1 MSAKNIYTLHGD
13 LYTPWNK
20 VKYLPLFQQLN
31 AQIGDFE
38 YINGSLG
45 SLQYMVNLAISFQF
59 DNEKWTEK
67 SYKTNYAFDCR
78 SINVEKKIRKIDQS
92 INFIFQNGVLFN
104 SVKYAPHQNL
114 VLYTDYTSALSKEKK
129 EAGRSPLNP
138 KAYQKWFNLEKQT
151 YQQAK
156 IIFTR
161 SQQTR
166 NSIIHT
172 YDIPSEKV
180 IAVGAG
186 VNPDM
191 LKQTAERKPEHRFN
205 ILFIGKEFYRKGG
218 DIVLQAYKPLKE
230 KYPHIQLYMV
240 TSDSIPKEYAAPD
253 IHWVQPTWDRNKIRY
268 QYQNADLFVLPS
280 RLETWGDVLLEAMAQ
295 AVPCIGVSADA
306 MPEIIEDGKT
316 GYIVCPEDPQ
326 AFANAM
332 EKMITNPQ
340 KCRQM
345 GNQAYQKLKQNF
357 TWEATVK
364 KMLPHLQSFIK

>member
-13 LYTPWNK
+13 LYTPWNR
-20 VKYLPLFQQLN
+20 VKYLPLFQEFN
-31 AQIGDFE
+31 VQIGNFE
-38 YINGSLG
+38 YVNGSLG
-45 SLQYMVNLAISFQF
+45 SFQYMINLFLSFQL
-59 DNEKWTEK
+59 NSEKWTEK
-67 SYKTNYAFDCR
+67 SYKTNYAFDQR
-78 SINVEKKIRKIDQS
+78 SKNIAKKINKTNQDT
-92 INFIFQNGVLFN
+92 NFIFQNGVLFN

-129 EAGRSPLNP
+129 EAGRSPLNSN
-138 KAYQKWFNLEKQT
+138 AYQKWFNLEKQT
-151 YQQAK
+151 YQQSQL
-156 IIFTR
+156 IFTR
-161 SQQTR
+161 SNQTR
-166 NSIIHT
+166 NSIIDT
-172 YDIPSEKV
+172 YTIEPEKV
-180 IAVGAG
+180 ITVGAG

-205 ILFIGKEFYRKGG
+205 ILFIGKELYRKGG
-218 DIVLQAYKPLKE
+218 DIVLQAYQQLKE

-240 TSDSIPKEYAAPD
+240 TSALLPKQFTAPD
-253 IHWVQPTWDRNKIRY
+253 IHWIEPTWNRNKIRY

-306 MPEIIEDGKT
+306 MPEIIEDGQT

-326 AFANAM
+326 AFANAI
-332 EKMITNPQ
+332 EKMITDPQ

-345 GNQAYQKLKQNF
+345 GNQAYQHLKQNF
-357 TWEATVK
+357 TWQATVQ

>member
-13 LYTPWNK
+13 LYTPWNRA
-20 VKYLPLFQQLN
+20 KYLPLYQELN
-31 AQIGDFE
+31 AQIGNFE
-38 YINGSLG
+38 YANGSLG
-45 SLQYMVNLAISFQF
+45 SLQYMINAIISVQL
-59 DNEKWTEK
+59 NAEKWAEK
-67 SYKTNYAFDCR
+67 SYKTNYAFDQR
-78 SINVEKKIRKIDQS
+78 SKNLAIKFNQISQD

-104 SVKYAPHQNL
+104 SVKYAPYQNL
-114 VLYTDYTSALSKEKK
+114 ILYTDYTSALSKEKK

-156 IIFTR
+156 LIFTR
-161 SQQTR
+161 SHQTR
-166 NSIIHT
+166 DSIIHT
-172 YDIPSEKV
+172 YAIEPEKV
-180 IAVGAG
+180 MAVGAG

-191 LKQTAERKPEHRFN
+191 LKQTAERKPKDRFT

-218 DIVLQAYKPLKE
+218 DIVLQAYQSLKE

-240 TSDSIPKEYAAPD
+240 TSDPIPKQYAAPD
-253 IHWVQPTWDRNKIRY
+253 VHWIQPTWDRNKIRY

-306 MPEIIEDGKT
+306 MPEIIEEGQT
-316 GYIVCPEDPQ
+316 GYIVPPEDPL

-332 EKMITNPQ
+332 EKMISDPE
-340 KCRQM
+340 KCHQM
-345 GNQAYQKLKQNF
+345 GNQAYQHLKQNF
-357 TWEATVK
+357 TWESTVQ
-364 KMLPHLQSFIK
+364 KMHPHLQSFIK

>member
-13 LYTPWNK
+13 LYTPWNR
-20 VKYLPLFQQLN
+20 VKYLPLFQELN
-31 AQIGDFE
+31 AQIGNFE
-38 YINGSLG
+38 YVNGSLG
-45 SLQYMVNLAISFQF
+45 SFQYMINLFLSFQL
-59 DNEKWTEK
+59 NSEKWTEK
-67 SYKTNYAFDCR
+67 SYKTNYAFDQR
-78 SINVEKKIRKIDQS
+78 SKNIAKKINKTNQDT
-92 INFIFQNGVLFN
+92 NFIFQNGVLFN

-129 EAGRSPLNP
+129 EAGRSPLNSN
-138 KAYQKWFNLEKQT
+138 AYQKWFNLEKQT
-151 YQQAK
+151 YQQSQL
-156 IIFTR
+156 IFTR
-161 SQQTR
+161 SNQTR
-166 NSIIHT
+166 DSIIDT
-172 YDIPSEKV
+172 YAIQPEKV
-180 IAVGAG
+180 ITVGAG

-205 ILFIGKEFYRKGG
+205 ILFIGKELYRKGG
-218 DIVLQAYKPLKE
+218 DIVLQSYQQLKE

-240 TSDSIPKEYAAPD
+240 TSDPLPKQFTAPD
-253 IHWVQPTWDRNKIRY
+253 IHWIEPTWDRNKIRY

-316 GYIVCPEDPQ
+316 GYIVCPEDPR
-326 AFANAM
+326 AFANAI

-345 GNQAYQKLKQNF
+345 GNQAYQHLKQNF
-357 TWEATVK
+357 TWQATVQ
-364 KMLPHLQSFIK
+364 KMLPHLSIK